1 MTNPGKEPTEDIFK
15 AIVDAQGKA
24 QPFRYPDGLVE
35 VPMSPV
41 SDIGAFR
48 NGRWKLDWFLTAVR
62 RALDAVIEKR
72 AVFDFL
78 AHPSCL
84 GVVDPEFK
92 TVDLILD
99 TVKRADGKAVIVG
112 LDALAARAGKG

>member
-1 MTNPGKEPTEDIFK
+1 MTEPFKEPTEAVLK
-15 AIVDAQGKA
+15 GIVAAQEQA
-24 QPFRYPDGLVE
+24 QPFHYPDGLVE

-41 SDIGAFR
+41 SDINAFR
-48 NGRWKLDWFLTAVR
+48 TGRWKLDWFLTAIR
-62 RALDAVIEKR
+62 RAVEAAIEKR
-72 AVFDFL
+72 LVFDFL

-99 TVKRADGKAVIVG
+99 LVKRADGKAVVVP
-112 LDALAARAGKG
+112 LDALAERAKA